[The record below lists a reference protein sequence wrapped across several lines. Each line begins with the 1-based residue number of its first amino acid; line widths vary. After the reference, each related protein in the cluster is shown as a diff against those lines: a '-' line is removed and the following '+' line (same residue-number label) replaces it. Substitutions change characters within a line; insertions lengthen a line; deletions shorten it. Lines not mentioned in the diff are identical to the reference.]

1 MIIINDQDMMLVMIR
16 VRNIH
21 GGQNEMIIFIDITHV
36 IPDDQNVIY
45 PVNNCDYHNPELL

>member
-36 IPDDQNVIY
+36 IPDDQIY
-45 PVNNCDYHNPELL
+45 PVKNCDYHNHKLL